1 MCSRQRMKRYNE
13 HTLYLGYVRTSGENA
28 LKKKNKT
35 LRYGEKRPRTI
46 THAYIVNCVAL
57 HLSHFICRISFIGH
71 RTQVQH
77 TECDGIWFEQDRKE
91 RRQRAT
97 RKPHTYSACLGAYF
111 PTLWGP
117 HKKCLYHFSASH
129 SKSVFTNRN
138 VYSQEKKKIAEHMST
153 ILLQLVSCYDEKSC
167 GCKRKK
173 NLAFYNGA
181 VKEVYIHLCHTHINI
196 SKYNTARTKSGLL
209 GPKQRLV

>member
-1 MCSRQRMKRYNE
+1 
-13 HTLYLGYVRTSGENA
+13 
-28 LKKKNKT
+28 
-35 LRYGEKRPRTI
+35 
-46 THAYIVNCVAL
+46 
-57 HLSHFICRISFIGH
+57 
-71 RTQVQH
+71 
-77 TECDGIWFEQDRKE
+77 
-91 RRQRAT
+91 
-97 RKPHTYSACLGAYF
+97 
-111 PTLWGP
+111 
-117 HKKCLYHFSASH
+117 
-129 SKSVFTNRN
+129 
-138 VYSQEKKKIAEHMST
+138 MST

>member
-1 MCSRQRMKRYNE
+1 MCSRQRMKRDNA

-28 LKKKNKT
+28 LKKTKTKHFDTARRDRARLLTPTSLTVHRFAFVAFHSSVTARKSNTQNVTAYGLNKT
-35 LRYGEKRPRTI
+35 
-46 THAYIVNCVAL
+46 
-57 HLSHFICRISFIGH
+57 
-71 RTQVQH
+71 
-77 TECDGIWFEQDRKE
+77 E
-91 RRQRAT
+91 RREDSAPLANHTRTRLALVLISLHCGAHIKSVCTIFLQAT
-97 RKPHTYSACLGAYF
+97 AKAYSQMEMCI
-111 PTLWGP
+111 
-117 HKKCLYHFSASH
+117 HKK
-129 SKSVFTNRN
+129 
-138 VYSQEKKKIAEHMST
+138 KKKIAEHIST